1 MGNSSQEVLMKRSF
15 ALCLV
20 MGAIVGVTACGGS
33 PETQGRPDRSP
44 RQTPQPLPTRSTSSV
59 QDLDVVALFPEYQV
73 YFSGPY
79 WVQLDHR
86 ETENLSVVVGVEPS
100 NKGADLR
107 TLVEEHKEEMDH
119 PPGARHHESGD
130 RQSEILGSFMW
141 SWGTI
146 GEGEEA
152 LEQLVIFAAHPVDSS
167 LLIARSEFPVEDG
180 DIKPQL
186 DELIRIAEIIGP
198 TL

>member
-1 MGNSSQEVLMKRSF
+1 MRRKLV
-15 ALCLV
+15 LCLTMV
-20 MGAIVGVTACGGS
+20 AVLGVAGCSDSPGS
-33 PETQGRPDRSP
+33 PGSTKSRSHN
-44 RQTPQPLPTRSTSSV
+44 TPVPQPTRSSSSI
-59 QDLDVVALFPEYQV
+59 QELDVVGLFPEYSV
-73 YFSGPY
+73 FFSGPY
-79 WVQLDHR
+79 WVQLDHL
-86 ETENLSVVVGVEPS
+86 EMENLSVVVGVEPS
-100 NKGADLR
+100 IKGADLQ
-107 TLVEEHKEEMDH
+107 TFVEEHKEEVDH

-130 RQSEILGSFMW
+130 RRSEILGSFVW

-167 LLIARSEFPVEDG
+167 LLITRSEFPVEDG

-186 DELIRIAEIIGP
+186 EESIRIAEIIGP